1 VGLGAACA
9 IAQRDLQRNMLHLQ
23 AMRDRLER
31 GLMQRLT
38 DVRLNGHPTSRLPN
52 TLSLGIA
59 GIEANRLLAAVA
71 GVAASS
77 GAACHAETVDISS
90 VLTAMQLPL
99 TYALGTIRFSVGK
112 MTTAEEIDRAIDLV
126 GHAVEHL
133 RHSTASHV

>member
-1 VGLGAACA
+1 
-9 IAQRDLQRNMLHLQ
+9 MLHLQ

-31 GLMQRLT
+31 GLSQRLT
-38 DVRLNGHPTSRLPN
+38 DIRLNGHPTSRLPN
-52 TLSLGIA
+52 TLSIGIA
-59 GIEANRLLAAVA
+59 GVEANRLLVAVA

-90 VLTAMQLPL
+90 VLTAMQVPL

-126 GHAVEHL
+126 GDAVEHL
-133 RHSTASHV
+133 RHPTASHIEAPNV